1 MKTQIFNKM
10 KIIVFLLVIIFI
22 VFIGES
28 KAALYIKPEGP
39 FAKQHYDN
47 SIAGNIS
54 EGVCMP
60 RGRHHFSLIPRRA
73 REAMEAMKDR
83 QPRGGTG
90 SNTNGIIS
98 ISIAAVAVSL
108 SAIGI
113 AVSLGFTATVAVTTF
128 LLALGFLGAIAA
140 IVFGAIGKNRD
151 GRRGLAI
158 AGMVLGIVELSIAAF
173 IGLAALLLISAF

>member
-1 MKTQIFNKM
+1 MKAQIFNKM

-28 KAALYIKPEGP
+28 KAALYIKPEGR
-39 FAKQHYDN
+39 FAKQQYDN

-90 SNTNGIIS
+90 SNTNGI